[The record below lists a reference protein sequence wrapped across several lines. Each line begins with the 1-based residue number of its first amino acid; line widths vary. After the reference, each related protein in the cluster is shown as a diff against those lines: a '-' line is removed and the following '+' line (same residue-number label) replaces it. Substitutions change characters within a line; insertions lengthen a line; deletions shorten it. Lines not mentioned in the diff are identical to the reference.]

1 MIKGIWIT
9 RDEGEAGMWAW
20 LGEPEYGD
28 GEWGGGGDN
37 LSIPCDQGHMFI
49 QKLLGDAWRSTGAF
63 GCVITVRS
71 IERLVSEHEEV
82 ASKLRKLTKANFR
95 KAPIAEA
102 IKLLEAVGD

>member
-1 MIKGIWIT
+1 MSKGLWIT
-9 RDEGEAGMWAW
+9 RDEGTTGLYVW

-28 GEWGGGGDN
+28 GEWGGGGNN
-37 LSIPCDQGHMFI
+37 LSIPCDLGQAFA
-49 QKLLGDAWRSTGAF
+49 KELLGDAWRPTGAL
-63 GCVITVRS
+63 GCVIVIRS
-71 IERLVSEHEEV
+71 IQRLVSEHEEV